1 MVTQRMN
8 VQLGR
13 LLLVSDILAVSSIQL
28 DTSLRFQQPCTTQ
41 GIRNSGGFH
50 EVVLQPLL

>member
-1 MVTQRMN
+1 MVTPRVSGMN

-28 DTSLRFQQPCTTQ
+28 DASLHFWQPCTTQ
-41 GIRNSGGFH
+41 GTSG
-50 EVVLQPLL
+50 LQKQQGLS

>member
-8 VQLGR
+8 LQLGR

-28 DTSLRFQQPCTTQ
+28 DTSLHF
-41 GIRNSGGFH
+41 
-50 EVVLQPLL
+50 